1 MKQILPLCVEGIGVD
16 SALRGVTAT
25 LTPGRLIG
33 VVGPNGAGKTTLLRC
48 LVGDLKP
55 TVGVVTLGARPM
67 RLIAPSE
74 RARQLTYLPQVTPI
88 SFPFTLGELVGLG
101 AATPEAMAL
110 ALGCME
116 LEGLVS
122 RSLLSLSGGERQ
134 RAALARAL
142 AQATPILVLDE
153 PLAHLDP
160 RYQSRLLEFCV
171 GHCHQGGMVVLALHD
186 LRLAKHWC
194 EWVLLLNDGE
204 LCAEGPPRDVLT
216 ERSLQDIFGV
226 TQAFV
231 G

>member
-1 MKQILPLCVEGIGVD
+1 MD
-16 SALRGVTAT
+16 SALRGVNVT
-25 LTPGRLIG
+25 LAPGQLIG

-48 LVGDLKP
+48 LAGDLKP
-55 TVGVVTLGARPM
+55 TAGTVALGARPI
-67 RLIAPSE
+67 RQLAPSE
-74 RARQLTYLPQVTPI
+74 RAAQLTYLPQVTPI

-101 AATPEAMAL
+101 AGSPEALAL

-116 LEGLVS
+116 LDGLAS

-134 RAALARAL
+134 RATVARAL

-171 GHCHQGGMVVLALHD
+171 EHCHQGGMVILALHD

-194 EWVLLLNDGE
+194 EWVLLLKAGE
-204 LCAEGPPRDVLT
+204 LLAEGPPRDILT
-216 ERSLQDIFGV
+216 GRYLQDVFGV